1 MQITMMAAEWA
12 VEDAKVDAAY
22 AQLHAAEKNSPDSAR
37 LDAALSEQI
46 GRADRL
52 AEAIAEVPSANVS
65 EAAIK
70 LRVTLKHCSDGLGG
84 FTHTDPIFACL
95 ADLEQLARREGIAA
109 ARETMSANRSATQP
123 ATLTRQ

>member
-1 MQITMMAAEWA
+1 MQIRMMAAEWA
-12 VEDAKVDAAY
+12 VEDAKVDAAH
-22 AQLHAAEKNSPDSAR
+22 AHLHAAEKNGGDVAR
-37 LDAALSEQI
+37 LDAALNDQI

-52 AEAIAEVPSANVS
+52 AEAIAEIPSANAS
-65 EAAIK
+65 DAAIK
-70 LRVTLKHCSDGLGG
+70 LRVALKHCSDGLGG

-109 ARETMSANRSATQP
+109 ARETMSANRITTQS